1 MVSARSGEC
10 IVGIKSVRAGQL
22 LNKVWRDVHAV
33 IILGESMISHFFIL
47 DCPDSL
53 YFKFERSMASAATS
67 NKKIHQKM
75 YAPCTFAGKTIM
87 AKKNL
92 CHSSQK
98 RPMTQNQKE
107 KNELVF

>member
-1 MVSARSGEC
+1 MHCGNQISTGRATAEQSMAGCPRRNNLG
-10 IVGIKSVRAGQL
+10 GIYDIAFL
-22 LNKVWRDVHAV
+22 
-33 IILGESMISHFFIL
+33 IL

-53 YFKFERSMASAATS
+53 YFKFERSMASTAMS

-75 YAPCTFAGKTIM
+75 YAPCTFAAKTIM